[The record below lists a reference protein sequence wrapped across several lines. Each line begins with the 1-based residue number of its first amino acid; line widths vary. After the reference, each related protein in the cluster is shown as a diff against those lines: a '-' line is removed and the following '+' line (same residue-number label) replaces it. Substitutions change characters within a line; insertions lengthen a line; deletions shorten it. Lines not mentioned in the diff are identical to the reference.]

1 MAPGYLG
8 GHSEGREVVLGHEG
22 TRQGRK
28 QLVGMASQKMR
39 AGGSKE
45 VVVGRSRRFGR
56 NG

>member
-1 MAPGYLG
+1 MN
-8 GHSEGREVVLGHEG
+8 
-22 TRQGRK
+22 RQWGSGVGIEEWFRHKMSRK
-28 QLVGMASQKMR
+28 QLVGMASQKMQ